1 MWALSRKSGD
11 LESSAGTVVREVFLE
26 DEGQYLTGDLKDEG
40 VGSSHVQR
48 GRSSREKER
57 NPQEALRILHKA
69 EGCRQKPAGGGRVR
83 NRCDRLSP
91 AREAESLPRSAVA
104 RGRHSGAPRM
114 SRVEK
119 PST

>member
-1 MWALSRKSGD
+1 MFPAQHGGARRTWTLKLWALSRKSGD

-69 EGCRQKPAGGGRVR
+69 EGVG
-83 NRCDRLSP
+83 
-91 AREAESLPRSAVA
+91 
-104 RGRHSGAPRM
+104 
-114 SRVEK
+114 
-119 PST
+119 